1 MFGPGLPIG
10 TRGLFFCS
18 NVLIIGNPCSIR
30 TPEPGTWKARNASR
44 KPKVQTREPTMIE
57 REIKLQFAN
66 AGEART
72 AILAAGAAPL
82 KCRRLQ
88 EDALFDTS
96 DESLRRTG
104 CALRVR
110 SESGRSLLTF
120 KGPVQASRMKTR
132 EEHETVVSDGDVL
145 TRVLESLGL
154 HVWFRCQKFR
164 EEFAAEDATI
174 ALDETPIGTF
184 VEIEGGERAIQFLA
198 RALGR
203 SESDYVLDSYRGLFL
218 QRRERLGLT
227 GADMMFAD
235 EWSPLSS

>member
-1 MFGPGLPIG
+1 
-10 TRGLFFCS
+10 
-18 NVLIIGNPCSIR
+18 
-30 TPEPGTWKARNASR
+30 
-44 KPKVQTREPTMIE
+44 MIE
-57 REIKLQFAN
+57 REIKLQFDSP
-66 AGEART
+66 GQART

-96 DESLRRTG
+96 DETLRRSG

-110 SESGRSLLTF
+110 SESGRSLLTY
-120 KGPVQASRMKTR
+120 KGPAQQATRLKAR

-154 HVWFRCQKFR
+154 HVWFRYQKFR

-184 VEIEGGERAIQFLA
+184 VEIEGGERAIEFMA

-218 QRRERLGLT
+218 KRREGLGLT

-235 EWSPLSS
+235 EWSQHSS